1 MESIKLTYF
10 DLPAR
15 GECIRLLLIYGEKEF
30 DDITYDTDDLDIWRQ
45 EKNAYPFGQLPVY
58 EEDGRVTHQTVAILR
73 YLGKKFGLIGEN
85 DWENL
90 EIDSM
95 ADNFTDFALH
105 VIDYHYEPSAKLK
118 AKKREVILTKVTPFL
133 KVFDDISKESG
144 GYLALK
150 RLTWVDFYLAGFID
164 YLSLM
169 LNTNIFQSYPN
180 IKTIRNNVFSLPSIE
195 DWYNKQPFKI
205 KLAEQ
210 WINRSGVPKYDF
222 CDELLTQRTNMSN
235 CKLTYFDVPALG
247 EPIRLLLAY
256 IGDEFENVTISMY
269 KWTEYKQL
277 FPFGQ
282 VPVYEENGKIVN
294 QSVAIMR
301 YLGKKCGLVGNDD
314 WENLEIDSIGDTI
327 KDLQHKFVCVHF
339 EKSASSQKRLK
350 ETFYNETVPYYL
362 ERFEKIAN
370 ENGGHLAIKRLTWVD
385 FYWAGVVTYLSWAFK
400 MDISGNNPNLNMVQR
415 NVLNLRSI
423 KKWYETNPINE
434 SYTKEWIEFSGTP
447 TLP

>member
-150 RLTWVDFYLAGFID
+150 RLTWVD
-164 YLSLM
+164 
-169 LNTNIFQSYPN
+169 
-180 IKTIRNNVFSLPSIE
+180 
-195 DWYNKQPFKI
+195 KI
-205 KLAEQ
+205 
-210 WINRSGVPKYDF
+210 V

-269 KWTEYKQL
+269 KWAEYKQL

-339 EKSASSQKRLK
+339 EKSAASQKRLK